1 MASVYIL
8 YSKSIERFYTGSCID
23 LLDRLEQH
31 KNKVYEKIY
40 TAKADDWELF
50 FSIDDL
56 EYKQARLIEAHIKK
70 MKKNIYLQNLKKYPE
85 MVEKLRQRF
94 AV

>member
-8 YSKSIERFYTGSCID
+8 YSKSIERFYTGSCFD

-31 KNKVYEKIY
+31 KNKVYEKSF

-50 FSIDDL
+50 FSIDGL
-56 EYKQARLIEAHIKK
+56 AYKQARAIEAHIKK
-70 MKKNIYLQNLKKYPE
+70 MKKNIYIQNLKKYPE
-85 MVEKLRQRF
+85 MLEKLRQRF